1 MSVTGATANIAAS
14 RERSIDRL
22 GDLVLRGLC
31 VGAALLGIV
40 VILLI
45 AYQVIDGST
54 QAISKFGLGFLG
66 HSRWAPNF
74 DVLGAGAL
82 LYGTVVSSVM
92 ALVLATPLGIAIGLF
107 LALMAPGRVRSVV
120 GPLVEML
127 AAIPSVILGFW
138 GLLVFAPALQ
148 SAEPTI
154 HAVLGW
160 LPFLGSAQTTGLS
173 YFTAGLVL
181 TIMVIPIVASIS
193 RDLFLTVPRELQ
205 EGAAA
210 LGATPW
216 EVIRGVILPT
226 TVSGLASAAVLGLG
240 RALGEAI
247 AVTAVIG
254 GADVLHPHL
263 LQTGDTLASKIAE
276 QFAGVINPLNQSAI
290 FYLASIL
297 LVIAILANLAAH
309 AITRRFAATG
319 LVTS

>member
-1 MSVTGATANIAAS
+1 MSVTGATANIATP

-22 GDLVLRGLC
+22 GDLVLRWLC
-31 VGAALLGIV
+31 VGGAALGIITIFVIAFQV
-40 VILLI
+40 V
-45 AYQVIDGST
+45 DGST
-54 QAISKFGLGFLG
+54 KAFSTFGLGFLG
-66 HSRWAPNF
+66 HTRWAPNF
-74 DVLGAGAL
+74 NVEGAGAL
-82 LYGTVVSSVM
+82 LYGTVVSSAM
-92 ALVLATPLGIAIGLF
+92 ALVLATPLGIAIALF

-148 SAEPTI
+148 KAEPTI

-160 LPFLGSAQTTGLS
+160 LPFLGSPQTTGLS
-173 YFTAGLVL
+173 IFTAGLVL
-181 TIMVIPIVASIS
+181 TIMVIPIIASIS

-226 TVSGLASAAVLGLG
+226 TVSGVASAAVLGLG

-247 AVTAVIG
+247 AVSLIIG
-254 GADVLHPHL
+254 GADVLHTKL
-263 LQTGDTLASKIAE
+263 LDTGNTLAAQIANT
-276 QFAGVINPLNQSAI
+276 FAGALNPLNQSAL
-290 FYLASIL
+290 FYLATIL
-297 LVIAILANLAAH
+297 LVIGVLANLAAH
-309 AITRRFAATG
+309 AITRRFSATWQ
-319 LVTS
+319 VT